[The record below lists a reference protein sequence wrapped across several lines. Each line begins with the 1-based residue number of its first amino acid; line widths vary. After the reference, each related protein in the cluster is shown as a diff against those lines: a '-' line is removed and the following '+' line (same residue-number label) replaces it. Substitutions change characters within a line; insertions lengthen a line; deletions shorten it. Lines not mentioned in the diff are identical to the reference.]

1 MPSSK
6 DPTAWA
12 VAFAWLAQHVPVI
25 YVTSLSALI
34 SALRIIYRSGTRK
47 AVLLT

>member
-12 VAFAWLAQHVPVI
+12 VALAWLAQHAPVI
-25 YVTSLSALI
+25 YATSLSALI
-34 SALRIIYRSGTRK
+34 SALRIIYRGGT
-47 AVLLT
+47 